1 MAAMGHDG
9 NLVTAVS
16 GQDRTLGNRA
26 ASATLWGG
34 VNMALGRIVQFATT
48 IIVARMI
55 APEHFG
61 ALAVAIVVQTIATNM
76 AELGATAALARG
88 TGDPD
93 KIAPT
98 VFSIALVTS
107 VVMTAAAIA
116 LAPALAA
123 AFDDPAATPVIQ
135 VLSLTI
141 LLQGV
146 GAVPSTMVWR
156 EFLQKPR
163 VVVDLC
169 SLVTVLVLVV
179 PMALDGWGAMALAWS
194 RVGGQLVAMAGY
206 WIITPKRYAPGFDRA
221 VAAEILRLG
230 MPLALANLVVFVT
243 LNVDYLLV
251 GRMLDPT
258 ALGLYLLAFN
268 LAGLPSSVITA
279 VIRATAV
286 PTFGRLFSEGTLGVL
301 AARFVTG
308 VSYGAFPISA
318 LVIALAHPLIVTAYG
333 GAWAPA
339 GVALATLGVF
349 GATRILVELFADLS
363 VGAGRTG
370 WLFWVQVAWLAA
382 LTPALFAG
390 ITWWGIAGAGIAH
403 AAVACL
409 VVIPLY
415 VTSLTSV
422 LQTSAW
428 QLLRGSVRPLAA
440 AAVAGGCVWLATQG
454 ITNPALAL
462 VCGIVL
468 GSVLYVLLTF
478 RQGKELVVE
487 IRGLLKAGDA
497 TPEPSPAGIPGST
510 VQP

>member
-1 MAAMGHDG
+1 MTE
-9 NLVTAVS
+9 VR

-34 VNMALGRIVQFATT
+34 VNMALGRVVQFATT

-88 TGDPD
+88 NGDPD

-107 VVMTAAAIA
+107 GVMTAAAVA

-135 VLSLTI
+135 VLSITI
-141 LLQGV
+141 LLQGI

-206 WIITPKRYAPGFDRA
+206 WIITPKRYAPGFDRSVA
-221 VAAEILRLG
+221 VEILRLG
-230 MPLALANLVVFVT
+230 MPLAMANLVVFVT
-243 LNVDYLLV
+243 LNVDYLMI

-286 PTFGRLFSEGTLGVL
+286 PTFGRLFAEGTLGPL

-308 VSYGAFPISA
+308 VSYCAFPISA
-318 LVIALAHPLIVTAYG
+318 MVIALAHPLIVTAYG

-339 GVALATLGVF
+339 GIALATLGVF

-363 VGAGRTG
+363 VGAGRTV

-382 LTPALFAG
+382 LTPALFLG
-390 ITWWGIAGAGIAH
+390 VTWWGIAGAGIAH
-403 AAVACL
+403 ATVACL

-415 VTSLTSV
+415 VHSLTSV
-422 LQTSAW
+422 LQTTAW
-428 QLLRGSVRPLAA
+428 QLLRGSIPPLAA
-440 AAVAGGCVWLATQG
+440 ATVAGTAAWLATQG
-454 ITNPALAL
+454 MANPGVALAAGTL
-462 VCGIVL
+462 V
-468 GSVLYVLLTF
+468 GSTLYVLLTF
-478 RQGKELVVE
+478 RQGKQLVTDV
-487 IRGLLKAGDA
+487 RGLLQAKGAASAPSHAGTA
-497 TPEPSPAGIPGST
+497 GSAGTP
-510 VQP
+510 

>member
-1 MAAMGHDG
+1 MTT
-9 NLVTAVS
+9 VR
-16 GQDRTLGNRA
+16 GQDRTLGHRA
-26 ASATLWGG
+26 ANATVWGG
-34 VNMALGRIVQFATT
+34 VNMALGRIVQFTTT

-88 TGDPD
+88 NGDPD

-107 VVMTAAAIA
+107 GIMTAAAIA

-135 VLSLTI
+135 VLSITI
-141 LLQGV
+141 LLQGI

-163 VVVDLC
+163 VVVDVGSVL
-169 SLVTVLVLVV
+169 TVLVLVV

-194 RVGGQLVAMAGY
+194 RVGGQLVAMVGY
-206 WIITPKRYAPGFDRA
+206 WIITPKRYAPGFDRT
-221 VAAEILRLG
+221 VAGEILRLG
-230 MPLALANLVVFVT
+230 MPLAMANLVVFVT
-243 LNVDYLLV
+243 LNMDYLLI

-286 PTFGRLFSEGTLGVL
+286 PTFGRLFAEGTLGTL
-301 AARFVTG
+301 AARFVAG
-308 VSYGAFPISA
+308 VSYCAFPISA
-318 LVIALAHPLIVTAYG
+318 LLIALAHPLIVTAYG
-333 GAWAPA
+333 EAWAPA
-339 GVALATLGVF
+339 GIALATLGVF

-363 VGAGRTG
+363 LGAGRTG
-370 WLFWVQVAWLAA
+370 WLFWVQVAWLVA
-382 LTPALFAG
+382 LAPALYVG
-390 ITWWGIAGAGIAH
+390 ITQWGIAGAGIAH
-403 AAVACL
+403 ATVACL

-415 VTSLTSV
+415 VKALTSV
-422 LQTSAW
+422 LRISAW
-428 QLLRGSVRPLAA
+428 QLMGGSLPSLLAA
-440 AAVAGGCVWLATQG
+440 SAAGLVAWLGTNGITDPVLAVVAG
-454 ITNPALAL
+454 AL
-462 VCGIVL
+462 L
-468 GSVLYVLLTF
+468 GTMTYALLTF
-478 RQGKELVVE
+478 RQGRALAGE
-487 IRGLLKAGDA
+487 IRSLLHAKGTASDETSPHASTQGRTG
-497 TPEPSPAGIPGST
+497 TP
-510 VQP
+510 

>member
-1 MAAMGHDG
+1 MTT
-9 NLVTAVS
+9 LS
-16 GQDRTLGNRA
+16 GENRTLGRRA

-48 IIVARMI
+48 IIVARLI

-88 TGDPD
+88 NGDPD
-93 KIAPT
+93 RIAPT

-107 VVMTAAAIA
+107 GIMTAAAIA

-135 VLSLTI
+135 VLSITI
-141 LLQGV
+141 LLQGIS
-146 GAVPSTMVWR
+146 AVPSTMVWR

-163 VVVDLC
+163 VVVDVC

-194 RVGGQLVAMAGY
+194 RVGGQLVAMVGY
-206 WIITPKRYAPGFDRA
+206 WIITPKRYAPGFDRS

-230 MPLALANLVVFVT
+230 MPLAMANLVVFVT
-243 LNVDYLLV
+243 LNVDYLLI

-286 PTFGRLFSEGTLGVL
+286 PTFGRLYEEGALGAL
-301 AARFVTG
+301 AGRFVAG
-308 VSYGAFPISA
+308 VSYCAFPISA

-333 GAWAPA
+333 EAWAPA

-363 VGAGRTG
+363 VGAGRTV
-370 WLFWVQVAWLAA
+370 WLFWVQVAWLVT
-382 LTPALFAG
+382 LTPALYFG
-390 ITWWGIAGAGIAH
+390 IQWWGIAGAGVAH

-415 VTSLTSV
+415 VKALTSV
-422 LQTSAW
+422 LRVSSW
-428 QLLRGSVRPLAA
+428 QLLRGSLSSLLAA
-440 AAVAGGCVWLATQG
+440 ALAGGAAWLATH
-454 ITNPALAL
+454 TLSNSLLALAVGAL
-462 VCGIVL
+462 L
-468 GSVLYVLLTF
+468 GTALYALLTF
-478 RQGKELVVE
+478 RHGKHLVVE
-487 IRGLLKAGDA
+487 IRSLLRAKQAAAREPAATHPHIAGN
-497 TPEPSPAGIPGST
+497 AG
-510 VQP
+510 QP